1 MYILRD
7 TNTCVKCNYYYSFD
21 TYVKQIILK
30 NCYVICKIII
40 FIRRKICNSL
50 IFTPNFSTFKFLD
63 SSSSHSFIVGIVTF
77 VVYAKIFV

>member
-30 NCYVICKIII
+30 NYYVIYKIII
-40 FIRRKICNSL
+40 FIRKKICNSL
-50 IFTPNFSTFKFLD
+50 IFTPNFFKFLD

-77 VVYAKIFV
+77 LVYAKTFV